1 MKWIVLS
8 LSHCK
13 LRYSYSRFLEK
24 QSCRHLKKTPLRLI
38 IFNCFKSLEGWA
50 ERSAYVFQGEGWNCT
65 ASQTGASHAWAG
77 THTCTWMLPQRAS
90 WPIAVVL
97 HYLLSSHPLL
107 TGQLQPTFEARW
119 WRGRVLWNG
128 WTVPVACLCQREI
141 SVPPSHSRPDARL
154 ELGLFACLTHCPSE
168 LEEK

>member
-38 IFNCFKSLEGWA
+38 FFNCFKSLEGWA
-50 ERSAYVFQGEGWNCT
+50 ERCAYVFQGEGWNCT

-77 THTCTWMLPQRAS
+77 AHTCTWMLPQRAS
-90 WPIAVVL
+90 WPIAAVL
-97 HYLLSSHPLL
+97 HYLLSSHPLH

-119 WRGRVLWNG
+119 WCGRLFCGMVEPFQWHVCVRERFLFLLPILDLTRAWS
-128 WTVPVACLCQREI
+128 WACSLALPI
-141 SVPPSHSRPDARL
+141 APL
-154 ELGLFACLTHCPSE
+154 N
-168 LEEK
+168 